1 MEFLEYFT
9 APIIV
14 FRVVV
19 APIWIIFHYKTK
31 GKAAA
36 GMSPNERLELD
47 GMVEVANNMG
57 VAHHLAI

>member
-14 FRVVV
+14 FMVVV

-47 GMVEVANNMG
+47 EMV
-57 VAHHLAI
+57 

>member
-14 FRVVV
+14 FLVVV

-31 GKAAA
+31 GK
-36 GMSPNERLELD
+36 
-47 GMVEVANNMG
+47 
-57 VAHHLAI
+57 